1 MLLIQNETIEKKQGI
16 FGTGYISACA
26 LLRSDFIRHLLR
38 VRRYEV
44 GTKEVRR
51 KFLPPKS
58 DVAFKELMRN
68 ETVRRHFISD
78 VLEIPLEEIREVRL
92 ENTFLSRRGRREK
105 EGILDVRLLL
115 NSDRRI
121 NIELQI
127 REVPAWDKRSLFY
140 LSKMYSEGAHA
151 GEDYGRLQKCIVI
164 CVLGFKWDA
173 KPGYHKV
180 YYLRDQEGQLYSD
193 QFEIH
198 VIELN
203 KELTGDRLD
212 DWISLFR
219 VESMEELKMIRNT
232 NPGIVEAVREVVE
245 MNLGRRLRALYE
257 EHMRIKRDRLYLR
270 NIAIAEGLAEG
281 LEEGRAKGLAEG
293 LEEGR
298 VKGLAEGLEEGRA
311 EGHAQGLAEGRAQG
325 TIDSVRKMLT
335 KGYACEEISDVLEIG
350 IEEVKRIQDEQERS
364 V

>member
-1 MLLIQNETIEKKQGI
+1 MVKRQT
-16 FGTGYISACA
+16 
-26 LLRSDFIRHLLR
+26 
-38 VRRYEV
+38 
-44 GTKEVRR
+44 RR

-78 VLEIPLEEIREVRL
+78 VLGIPLEEIQRVWL
-92 ENTFLSRRGRREK
+92 ENTFLGRHSRWEK

-115 NSDRRI
+115 NDDRRI

-127 REVPAWDKRSLFY
+127 KEVPAWDKRSLFY
-140 LSKMYSEGAHA
+140 LSKMYSEGVHT
-151 GEDYGRLQKCIVI
+151 GEDYDRLKKCIVI
-164 CVLGFKWDA
+164 CVLGFMWDA

-212 DWISLFR
+212 DWIRLFR
-219 VESMEELKMIRNT
+219 VESMEELKMIQSK
-232 NPGIVEAVREVVE
+232 NPGVMEAVKEATT

-257 EHMRIKRDRLYLR
+257 EYMRIKRDRLYLR
-270 NIAIAEGLAEG
+270 NIAIAEG
-281 LEEGRAKGLAEG
+281 
-293 LEEGR
+293 
-298 VKGLAEGLEEGRA
+298 RA
-311 EGHAQGLAEGRAQG
+311 EGKAAGLAEGRAEGRAEGELKHSRQAILELLEDLG
-325 TIDSVRKMLT
+325 KIPQDILQSINAEEDTETLRRWLKAAAKTESFAAFREKMN
-335 KGYACEEISDVLEIG
+335 
-350 IEEVKRIQDEQERS
+350 
-364 V
+364 